1 VKLLLLGCNGQVGWE
16 LQRSLAVL
24 GEVVA
29 LQRDAS
35 RNPQGLSGDLSNA
48 VALERSIAMVR
59 PDVIVNAAAYT
70 AVDRAETEENI
81 SDQINAI
88 APAVIARAATKTGA
102 VLVHYSSDYVFD
114 GSGTQPWRE
123 ADRPGP
129 LSAYGRSKLAGDEA
143 VASYPLH
150 LILRTSWVYGVRGS
164 NFPRTML
171 RLAQE
176 REQLTVVND
185 QWGAPTSAALLA
197 DVTAH
202 CLHQLARNPK
212 LEGLYHCA
220 ASGATSWHGYAQQL
234 LHQARTSGW
243 SLRAGPDN
251 VIPVASSHY
260 PTPARRPANSRL
272 DCTRLEQA
280 FGLQLP
286 PWQQGLAHWLQ
297 SLSENPSV

>member
-1 VKLLLLGCNGQVGWE
+1 MRLLLLGCNGQVGWE
-16 LQRSLAVL
+16 LQRTLSVL

-35 RNPQGLSGDLSNA
+35 RNPQGLNGDLGNPQ
-48 VALERSIAMVR
+48 ALERSIAAVQ

-70 AVDRAETEENI
+70 AVDRAEAEDQI
-81 SDQINAI
+81 SHQINAL
-88 APAVIARAATKTGA
+88 APAVIARAAIKIGA
-102 VLVHYSSDYVFD
+102 FLVHYSSDYVFD
-114 GSGTQPWRE
+114 GSGDQPWQE
-123 ADRPGP
+123 ADTPGP

-143 VASYPLH
+143 VALCPQH
-150 LILRTSWVYGVRGS
+150 LILRTSWVYGVRGG

-202 CLHQLARNPK
+202 CLHQVARNPK
-212 LEGLYHCA
+212 LAGLYHCA
-220 ASGATSWHGYAQQL
+220 ASGTTSWHGYAQQL
-234 LHQARTSGW
+234 LQQALALGW
-243 SLRAGPDN
+243 SLRATPDM
-251 VIPVASSHY
+251 VRPVGSSHY
-260 PTPARRPANSRL
+260 PTPAQRPTNSRL
-272 DCTRLEQA
+272 DCTRLQTR

-286 PWQQGLAHWLQ
+286 PWQPGLSHWLQ
-297 SLSENPSV
+297 SISESSTA

>member
-88 APAVIARAATKTGA
+88 APAVIARAATKLGA
-102 VLVHYSSDYVFD
+102 ALVHYSSDYVFD
-114 GSGTQPWRE
+114 GSGDQPWQE
-123 ADRPGP
+123 TDRPGP
-129 LSAYGRSKLAGDEA
+129 LSAYGRSKLAGDKA
-143 VASYPLH
+143 VASCQQH

-243 SLRAGPDN
+243 ALRAGPDN

-286 PWQQGLAHWLQ
+286 PWQQGLAHWLE
-297 SLSENPSV
+297 SLSENPSL

>member
-35 RNPQGLSGDLSNA
+35 RNPQGLSGDLSNPA
-48 VALERSIAMVR
+48 ALERSIALVQ

-129 LSAYGRSKLAGDEA
+129 LSAYGRSKLAGDKA
-143 VASYPLH
+143 VASCQQH

-243 SLRAGPDN
+243 ALRAGPDN

-286 PWQQGLAHWLQ
+286 PWQQGLAHWLE
-297 SLSENPSV
+297 SLSENPSL